1 MTKAERMRARELT
14 PFQRGF
20 MLGVA
25 MSMGATPTAR
35 QISEMLGYAGRS
47 GAQRI
52 LARND
57 LPGVY
62 YVDETHTY
70 HLLIAFDDD

>member
-1 MTKAERMRARELT
+1 
-14 PFQRGF
+14 

-25 MSMGATPTAR
+25 MSLGAAPTAR
-35 QISEMLGYAGRS
+35 QISEMLGYADRS

-52 LARND
+52 MARND

-70 HLLIAFDDD
+70 HLLIAFTDE